1 MLRPSPHKIFYSP
14 SKKSLHN
21 KYKSIP
27 SSSSSS
33 KRNTII
39 KNNNNIFS
47 REEIII
53 KKEEETISKIDDTL
67 LFLKSK
73 KFSDDSLKNNMNNTN
88 SFSSIFVD
96 KLKKNQKLKEKNIY
110 LKNILKELN
119 KINNSNS
126 SNKKNSIKKNLFMN
140 NNNNNNLYYYNQL
153 KKDFSELK
161 YYNKSLKE
169 EYSILKLES
178 NNNIN
183 IKKIFSNKEEVISK
197 IKSLNYSINNFLDLL
212 STSKEQKEHNKMN
225 DNLISS
231 NPKQKQIKNHNHNK
245 FPNSK
250 NRHNLFLKSKNLRKN
265 ASELIDNYAHKNR
278 NIFYKNNH
286 IRFTDERNLNTN
298 YYNEN
303 SEEFQISIPLKKFE
317 KTITNQLSNKKFG
330 SINSDIKNEKK
341 LTISESNKIMCSFA
355 KSLEYNNKK
364 NGKEIKEFHTEKNKF
379 PSKIKNKNFINGSLM
394 NKSAKL
400 FHLNQNTNSS
410 NIRQNKNVM
419 KSKEKNKKNQ
429 DYNFKQNSIISKKI
443 DKIFTKP
450 IKYFDKK

>member
-443 DKIFTKP
+443 SKIFKKP
-450 IKYFDKK
+450 IK

>member
-39 KNNNNIFS
+39 KNNNNVFS
-47 REEIII
+47 TEEIII

-126 SNKKNSIKKNLFMN
+126 FNKKNSIKKNLLMN

-212 STSKEQKEHNKMN
+212 STSMEQKEHNKMN

-341 LTISESNKIMCSFA
+341 LTISESNKIICSFA

>member
-169 EYSILKLES
+169 DYSILKLES

>member
-39 KNNNNIFS
+39 KNNNNVFS
-47 REEIII
+47 TEEIII

-126 SNKKNSIKKNLFMN
+126 FNKKNSIKKNLLMN

-212 STSKEQKEHNKMN
+212 STSMEQKEHNKMN

-341 LTISESNKIMCSFA
+341 LTISESNKIICSFA

-419 KSKEKNKKNQ
+419 KSNEKNKKNQ

>member
-1 MLRPSPHKIFYSP
+1 MLRPSPKKIFYSP

-21 KYKSIP
+21 KYKNIP

-39 KNNNNIFS
+39 KNNNNLLTI
-47 REEIII
+47 EEISI
-53 KKEEETISKIDDTL
+53 KKETETINKIDDTL

-73 KFSDDSLKNNMNNTN
+73 TFSDDSIKNNMNNAS

-110 LKNILKELN
+110 LKNILKKLN

-126 SNKKNSIKKNLFMN
+126 SNHKNSVKKNLFMN
-140 NNNNNNLYYYNQL
+140 NKNNNNLYYYNQL
-153 KKDFSELK
+153 KKEFSELK
-161 YYNKSLKE
+161 YYNKLLKE
-169 EYSILKLES
+169 EYSILKLEE

-183 IKKIFSNKEEVISK
+183 IKKILTNKEEIISK
-197 IKSLNYSINNFLDLL
+197 IKSLNYSITSFLDLL
-212 STSKEQKEHNKMN
+212 SISMEQKEHNKMN

-231 NPKQKQIKNHNHNK
+231 NPKKKQIKNHNHSK

-250 NRHNLFLKSKNLRKN
+250 NRLNLFLKSKNLRKN
-265 ASELIDNYAHKNR
+265 SSELIDNYAHKNR
-278 NIFYKNNH
+278 NLFYKNNQ

-330 SINSDIKNEKK
+330 SINSDNKNEKK
-341 LTISESNKIMCSFA
+341 LTISESNKIICSFA

-364 NGKEIKEFHTEKNKF
+364 NRKEIKEFHTEKNKF
-379 PSKIKNKNFINGSLM
+379 PSKIKNNKFINGSLM

-400 FHLNQNTNSS
+400 FHLKHNTNSSS
-410 NIRQNKNVM
+410 NIRQNKNTM
-419 KSKEKNKKNQ
+419 KSKEKNLKNK
-429 DYNFKQNSIISKKI
+429 DYNFKQNTIISKKI
-443 DKIFTKP
+443 SKIFKKP
-450 IKYFDKK
+450 IK

>member
-73 KFSDDSLKNNMNNTN
+73 KFSDDSIKNNMNNTN